1 MAVKSVV
8 TCPSCGAKNRVDEG
22 RARTSRPVCGK
33 CGTPLPLGADAGV
46 GGRAGAATAA
56 VDHPIEVTD
65 ETLEATLAQYEKVP
79 VLVDCW
85 AEWCPPCRMIAPHL
99 DALARESNGRYVIAK
114 LDVDQN
120 QRTAARFQTSSIPTL
135 LIFKNGRLV
144 DRMVGA
150 HPKQAIAA
158 KLSQH
163 AS

>member
-1 MAVKSVV
+1 MAVMSVV

-22 RARTSRPVCGK
+22 RAQANRPVCGK
-33 CGTPLPLGADAGV
+33 CGTPLPV
-46 GGRAGAATAA
+46 GNAPAA
-56 VDHPIEVTD
+56 VDQPIEVTD
-65 ETLEATLAQYEKVP
+65 DTLEATLAKYPGVP

-114 LDVDQN
+114 LDVDAN
-120 QRTAARFQTSSIPTL
+120 QRMAARFQTSSIPTL
-135 LIFKNGRLV
+135 LIFKDGKLV

>member
-1 MAVKSVV
+1 MAVTSVV

-22 RARTSRPVCGK
+22 RAQMTRPVCGT
-33 CGTPLPLGADAGV
+33 CGEPLPPGS
-46 GGRAGAATAA
+46 AAAN
-56 VDHPIEVTD
+56 VDHPFEVTD
-65 ETLEATLAQYEKVP
+65 ETLEATLAKYPGVP

-114 LDVDQN
+114 LDVDAN

-135 LIFKNGRLV
+135 LIFKNGKLV

-158 KLSQH
+158 KLQAH
-163 AS
+163 AK

>member
-1 MAVKSVV
+1 MALMSVV
-8 TCPSCGAKNRVDEG
+8 TCQSCGAKNRVDEG
-22 RARTSRPVCGK
+22 RAQASRPVCGK
-33 CGTPLPLGADAGV
+33 CGTQLPLGS
-46 GGRAGAATAA
+46 AAVA

-65 ETLEATLAQYEKVP
+65 ETLEATLAKYTGVP

-114 LDVDQN
+114 LDVEAN

-135 LIFKNGRLV
+135 LIFKDGKLV

-158 KLSQH
+158 KLQAH
-163 AS
+163 AR

>member
-1 MAVKSVV
+1 MALMSVV
-8 TCPSCGAKNRVDEG
+8 SCPSCGAKNRVDEG
-22 RARTSRPVCGK
+22 RAQASRPVCGK
-33 CGTPLPLGADAGV
+33 CGTPLPV
-46 GGRAGAATAA
+46 GGEAGAPDRAGAAAAA

-65 ETLEATLAQYEKVP
+65 GTLEATLAKYPGVP

-114 LDVDQN
+114 LDVEAN

-135 LIFKNGRLV
+135 LVFKDGKLV

-158 KLSQH
+158 KLQAH
-163 AS
+163 AR